1 MPSDKTLNGSE
12 YTVWNSGH
20 TQRGSAREIL
30 ATIKANARADSTIK
44 KLKLEDYARSLIRN
58 APYFVPA
65 AALDF
70 LRKQSYDSEFDQAL
84 QYLAAMPSSDL
95 RILKVA

>member
-1 MPSDKTLNGSE
+1 MPFDKTLSSPE
-12 YTVWNSGH
+12 YTVWYSGN

-44 KLKLEDYARSLIRN
+44 KLKLEAYARSLIRN
-58 APYFVPA
+58 APFFVPA
-65 AALDF
+65 AALEF
-70 LRKQSYDSEFDQAL
+70 LGKQSYDSEFDQAL
-84 QYLAAMPSSDL
+84 QYLAAMPSSDV